1 MGGTVHAEG
10 KGFFHKGSNGKGIA
24 QADACLSPPPP
35 PTGPA
40 PVPYVNTIMA
50 SNLAKGSK
58 SVKIDGEP
66 TALEDRSYISTS
78 TGDEGGTQGGNVVTH
93 KTKGKGFFKL
103 WSFTVK
109 VEDKGVCRHDDM
121 MAQNCA
127 SAPPGCVDMK
137 ALAYFCFTEGV
148 DVEKLCDK
156 PYDRDDL
163 KKNGFKDTGNNTDQ
177 KAKVRGGPCWECT
190 RDLHKG
196 NWEQIK
202 IGRKVKKKT
211 SAYISG
217 YNRKPDPKKPGHFLP
232 DHFTPDHQPPLSI
245 AWHVG
250 GCHMQP
256 SPDAFIAWADSLQA
270 VKPHC
275 KNHSNSQGGTV
286 GGKANKN
293 MSIKKIRKA
302 LLEFLS

>member
-66 TALEDRSYISTS
+66 TALEDKSYISTS

-148 DVEKLCDK
+148 DMEKPCDK
-156 PYDRDDL
+156 PYSRNYL
-163 KKNGFKDTGNNTDQ
+163 KKNGFKDTGNNPGQRT
-177 KAKVRGGPCWECT
+177 KVRGGPCWECT

-196 NWEQIK
+196 NWEQITLAS
-202 IGRKVKKKT
+202 GKVKKKI
-211 SAYISG
+211 SQYISG
-217 YNRKPDPKKPGHFLP
+217 LKDAKN
-232 DHFTPDHQPPLSI
+232 FTPDHQPPLNI
-245 AWHVG
+245 AWYLG

-256 SPDAFIAWADSLQA
+256 SPDAFIAWADSPQA

-275 KNHSNSQGGTV
+275 KDHSSSQGGTV
-286 GGKANKN
+286 GA
-293 MSIKKIRKA
+293 KIRKKSIA
-302 LLEFLS
+302 EIRESLIKFLS